1 MSPEVTRYINAI
13 CLQGKRK
20 GVTRSHLIGDNPS
33 VCLMADTVSLRLG
46 HAAGL
51 TAHRAVIQHRGR
63 RFTTLHRGGIG
74 LCVGDGIGWK
84 SIHL

>member
-1 MSPEVTRYINAI
+1 MSHWDIKVSPTDF
-13 CLQGKRK
+13 L
-20 GVTRSHLIGDNPS
+20 GDNPS

-63 RFTTLHRGGIG
+63 RFTTLHRGGKG
-74 LCVGDGIGWK
+74 AVVGYGIYDVP
-84 SIHL
+84 II